1 MSRFRRQVTL
11 PGFGVAGQTA
21 LARAHVAVVGAGGL
35 GSPALLYLAAAGVG
49 TVTVVDD
56 DAVELSNLHRQVV
69 HRQDAVGEPKVASAR
84 ATMHAINTDV
94 TVRTV
99 AARLTD
105 DTACD
110 ILTGADVVIDG
121 TDNFEAR
128 HAVSRACA
136 VLGVP
141 HVSGSVLGFDA
152 QMSVFHAGHGPVY
165 EDVFPAPPAP
175 GSVPSCAEAG
185 VLGPLVGTVG
195 TAMALEAVKVV
206 TGVGEPLRGVV
217 AYLTGLTGRWEYI
230 PVVAD
235 PAVAEALRGRGT
247 TPPSAAPASPPTV
260 TAAPATASA
269 PDADADAAAAPD
281 PDPTPTADP
290 RDDPTTDLRED
301 PTTDPRDDPAAGAGT
316 DPAGVTDLI
325 DVREPGEYE
334 AFHIPGARNVP
345 VSVLDAAERE
355 GGGPAV
361 VRAAGLAA
369 PEDAPAPTQPDT
381 PAPAA
386 TRSVL
391 VYCLSGSRSARVAAM
406 LTAAGVPGVRDY
418 PGGITAWLDR
428 RTGRGR

>member
-1 MSRFRRQVTL
+1 MTADGTPAPGTPDVDISRFRRQVTL
-11 PGFGVAGQTA
+11 PGFGVAGQAA

-35 GSPALLYLAAAGVG
+35 GSPVLLYLAAAGVG

-56 DAVELSNLHRQVV
+56 DTVELSNLHRQVV

-84 ATMHAINTDV
+84 ATIHAINTDV

-141 HVSGSVLGFDA
+141 HVWGSVLGFDA

-165 EDVFPAPPAP
+165 EDVFPTPPAP

-247 TPPSAAPASPPTV
+247 TPPSAAPAPPPTV

-269 PDADADAAAAPD
+269 PAAGADPD
-281 PDPTPTADP
+281 PDPTPTPAADP
-290 RDDPTTDLRED
+290 REDPAADATPDPTT
-301 PTTDPRDDPAAGAGT
+301 
-316 DPAGVTDLI
+316 AGVTDLI
-325 DVREPGEYE
+325 DVREPAEYE

-369 PEDAPAPTQPDT
+369 AEDAPAATQPDT

>member
-11 PGFGVAGQTA
+11 PGFGVAGQAA

-136 VLGVP
+136 ILGVP
-141 HVSGSVLGFDA
+141 HVWGSVLGFDA

-165 EDVFPAPPAP
+165 EDVFPTPPAP

-247 TPPSAAPASPPTV
+247 TPPLPRR
-260 TAAPATASA
+260 ASA
-269 PDADADAAAAPD
+269 
-281 PDPTPTADP
+281 
-290 RDDPTTDLRED
+290 
-301 PTTDPRDDPAAGAGT
+301 
-316 DPAGVTDLI
+316 
-325 DVREPGEYE
+325 
-334 AFHIPGARNVP
+334 
-345 VSVLDAAERE
+345 
-355 GGGPAV
+355 
-361 VRAAGLAA
+361 
-369 PEDAPAPTQPDT
+369 
-381 PAPAA
+381 
-386 TRSVL
+386 
-391 VYCLSGSRSARVAAM
+391 
-406 LTAAGVPGVRDY
+406 
-418 PGGITAWLDR
+418 
-428 RTGRGR
+428 

>member
-1 MSRFRRQVTL
+1 MTADGTPAPGTTPDGTPAPGTPDVDISRFRRQVTL
-11 PGFGVAGQTA
+11 PGFGVAGQAA

-35 GSPALLYLAAAGVG
+35 GSPVLLYLAAAGVG

-56 DAVELSNLHRQVV
+56 DTVELSNLHRQVV

-84 ATMHAINTDV
+84 ATIHAINTDV

-141 HVSGSVLGFDA
+141 HVWGSVLGFDA

-165 EDVFPAPPAP
+165 EDVFPTPPAP

-247 TPPSAAPASPPTV
+247 TPPPRPPR
-260 TAAPATASA
+260 
-269 PDADADAAAAPD
+269 
-281 PDPTPTADP
+281 P
-290 RDDPTTDLRED
+290 R
-301 PTTDPRDDPAAGAGT
+301 
-316 DPAGVTDLI
+316 
-325 DVREPGEYE
+325 
-334 AFHIPGARNVP
+334 
-345 VSVLDAAERE
+345 
-355 GGGPAV
+355 
-361 VRAAGLAA
+361 
-369 PEDAPAPTQPDT
+369 
-381 PAPAA
+381 
-386 TRSVL
+386 
-391 VYCLSGSRSARVAAM
+391 
-406 LTAAGVPGVRDY
+406 
-418 PGGITAWLDR
+418 R
-428 RTGRGR
+428 R

>member
-11 PGFGVAGQTA
+11 PGFGVAGQAA

-56 DAVELSNLHRQVV
+56 DTVELSNLHRQVV

-141 HVSGSVLGFDA
+141 HVWGSVLGFDA

-247 TPPSAAPASPPTV
+247 TPPSASPASPPTV
-260 TAAPATASA
+260 TAASETASA
-269 PDADADAAAAPD
+269 PAADADAAAPD
-281 PDPTPTADP
+281 PTADP
-290 RDDPTTDLRED
+290 RDDP
-301 PTTDPRDDPAAGAGT
+301 AADAGT
-316 DPAGVTDLI
+316 DPAGATDLI

-369 PEDAPAPTQPDT
+369 PEDAPAATQPDT

>member
-1 MSRFRRQVTL
+1 MARFRRQVTL
-11 PGFGVAGQTA
+11 PGFGVAGQAA

-56 DAVELSNLHRQVV
+56 DTVELSNLHRQVV

-84 ATMHAINTDV
+84 ATIHTINTDV

-136 VLGVP
+136 ILGVP
-141 HVSGSVLGFDA
+141 HVWGSVLGFDA

-165 EDVFPAPPAP
+165 EDVFPTPPAP

-185 VLGPLVGTVG
+185 VLGPLVGVVG

-235 PAVAEALRGRGT
+235 PAVAASLRGRGT
-247 TPPSAAPASPPTV
+247 TPPSAAPAPPPTA
-260 TAAPATASA
+260 TAAPATATA
-269 PDADADAAAAPD
+269 RDADPDPDMDPATDADPD
-281 PDPTPTADP
+281 PDPDTDPAADP
-290 RDDPTTDLRED
+290 RENPAADADMD
-301 PTTDPRDDPAAGAGT
+301 TDPAT
-316 DPAGVTDLI
+316 AGVTDLI
-325 DVREPGEYE
+325 DVREPAEYE

-361 VRAAGLAA
+361 VRAAGLDTPEAA
-369 PEDAPAPTQPDT
+369 PTPTQPDT
-381 PAPAA
+381 PAP
-386 TRSVL
+386 TPTGSVL
-391 VYCLSGSRSARVAAM
+391 VYCLSGSRSARAAAM

-428 RTGRGR
+428 RTGRDR